1 MKHLTLILI
10 AFILQSCAGMIDQM
24 HRDFDRSD
32 GMAQTTP
39 PVQGNFDLYR
49 GNPQFQTNRRPPTT
63 AMSAAP
69 TQLTSAQQQQVMPA
83 VQRQYESQVNQRRRV
98 RADDLRD
105 NGKSG
110 SLWVSDDAK
119 STQLFTN
126 NRDILNG
133 DIVLINVYNRLK
145 NEITLELKRA
155 FPEPLAAKKDDKKTD
170 GSAPAATSTDQVN
183 NAQAAPKRAGGDD
196 SFDEGVTGTNRVYD
210 RISSVVIEQI
220 DDQHVLLRGRKDVLY
235 KNRKRLIELQA
246 LIPKRDINDNN
257 TVNSDSILEQ
267 TITVLR

>member
-1 MKHLTLILI
+1 MKHLVLLFL
-10 AFILQSCAGMIDQM
+10 ALFLQSCAGMIDQM
-24 HRDFDRSD
+24 HRDFDRDD

-39 PVQGNFDLYR
+39 PVQGNFDMYR
-49 GNPQFQTNRRPPTT
+49 GNPQFQSNRRPPTT
-63 AMSAAP
+63 AMAGTPNS
-69 TQLTSAQQQQVMPA
+69 LTSNNQQRVMPA
-83 VQRQYESQVNQRRRV
+83 VQRQYEPQVNQRRRV

-110 SLWVSDDAK
+110 SLWVSEDSK
-119 STQLFTN
+119 SAQLFTN
-126 NRDILNG
+126 NRDVLNG

-155 FPEPLAAKKDDKKTD
+155 FPEPLAKADNKKAD
-170 GSAPAATSTDQVN
+170 GAAAPAATDQVN
-183 NAQAAPKRAGGDD
+183 TAQAAPARAGGDE

-220 DDQHVLLRGRKDVLY
+220 DDQHILLRGRKDVLY